1 MNLAARRRR
10 ILPAVAAVLALTAT
24 ALGVAPAVATAPEA
38 PATTPGDDPVFGL
51 ANGCYALRSEQAG
64 AFVRLTPDGYRVD
77 AGSAAD
83 GEAFRMHAAQLGRFM
98 FFGRGG
104 DMLAHRDGD
113 PIATVTGQ
121 TIVPTRDA
129 TPATDWTLT
138 HTDGVYSVTATADGN
153 QLTTHDGRLFSTSPG
168 IDPAGGRFTLVPAT
182 GCADFPE
189 SEVNATGT
197 PLSGTGPNG
206 EVRGFIDTH
215 VHMTANLF
223 MGGDVH
229 CGKPF
234 DPQGIT
240 VALTDC
246 PDHGSNGVPA
256 LLENVISHG
265 SPFEEHDTTGWP
277 TFADW
282 PAHDSLTHEQTYYKW
297 VERAW
302 RGGLRIFTN
311 LLVNN
316 RVLCD
321 LYPLKSESCNDMDTI
336 RKQAAQVHEMQDY
349 IDAQYGGPGR
359 GWFRIASSPEQVRRI
374 AAEGKLAVTLGVET
388 SEPFG
393 CKIVNEVPQCTAADI
408 DRGLDEV
415 YAMGVRQMVVTHKF
429 DNAFGGVRFDP
440 GIQGVAVNVGQFLSS
455 GRFWE
460 AEPCTGAAK
469 DNRLLSVGEG
479 PAEAVAALPAG
490 VTTPFYPE
498 GPVCNTRGLTDL
510 GEHMIRGMMD
520 RGMIVD
526 IDHMGVK
533 TADDTLKIL
542 EAARYSGVVSSHSWS
557 DPAVYPR
564 VYALG
569 GFVALY
575 AGQLEP
581 QQLEPG
587 QDPKTSLD
595 PGFVGT
601 WRKAREGR
609 SDQFYFGF
617 GYGADT
623 NGFGPQAAPRESAE
637 TNPLQYPYTTFD
649 GGTVMD
655 RQRTGERVFDVNTDG
670 VAQYGLIPDWIE
682 DMRIVAGAD
691 GDQIIEDMSRGAE
704 AYLQMWERVAK

>member
-1 MNLAARRRR
+1 MKLAARRRR
-10 ILPAVAAVLALTAT
+10 IVPAVATVLALAAS
-24 ALGVAPAVATAPEA
+24 ALGATPAVATAPAA
-38 PATTPGDDPVFGL
+38 PTAAPGDDPVFGL
-51 ANGCYALRSEQAG
+51 ANGCYALQSEPTG
-64 AFVRLTPDGYRVD
+64 MFVRRADTGYR
-77 AGSAAD
+77 AD
-83 GEAFRMHAAQLGRFM
+83 GPALGDAEPLRLHAAQLGRFM
-98 FFGRGG
+98 FYGPNG
-104 DMLAHRDGD
+104 DMVAGDG
-113 PIATVTGQ
+113 TQKV
-121 TIVPTRDA
+121 VSTREA

-138 HTDGVYSVTATADGN
+138 HTDGTYAVTSTANGN
-153 QLTTHDGRLFSTSPG
+153 QLTSGPSGLVLSNPG
-168 IDPAGGRFTLVPAT
+168 VDPTGGRFTLVPT
-182 GCADFPE
+182 SGCADFPD

-206 EVRGFIDTH
+206 EVRGFIDAH
-215 VHMTANLF
+215 VHLDANLF
-223 MGGDVH
+223 IGGQVH

-240 VALTDC
+240 VALRDC
-246 PDHGSNGVPA
+246 PDHGSNGLPA

-321 LYPLKSESCNDMDTI
+321 LYPIKNRSCDDMDTI
-336 RKQAAQVHEMQDY
+336 RAEAQQVHEMQDY

-359 GWFRIASSPEQVRRI
+359 GWFRIVSSPEQVRTV
-374 AAEGKLAVTLGVET
+374 AAEGKLAVTLGIET

-393 CKIVNEVPQCTAADI
+393 CKIVNDVPQCSEADV

-415 YAMGVRQMVVTHKF
+415 YAMGVRQMIVTHKF

-440 GIQGVAVNVGQFLSS
+440 AVQGVAVNVGNFLST
-455 GRFWE
+455 GKFWQ
-460 AEPCTGAAK
+460 AEPCTGAAH
-469 DNRLLSVGEG
+469 DNPLLSVGDG
-479 PAEAVAALPAG
+479 PAEALSALPPG
-490 VTTPFYPE
+490 VTTPVYPQ
-498 GPVCNTRGLTDL
+498 GPLCNTRGLTVL
-510 GEHMIRGMMD
+510 GEHMVRGMMD

-526 IDHMGVK
+526 IDHMSVK
-533 TADDTLKIL
+533 TAEDTLKIL
-542 EAARYSGVVSSHSWS
+542 EDAQYSGVVSSHSWS
-557 DPAVYPR
+557 DPKLYKR
-564 VYALG
+564 IYALG

-575 AGQLEP
+575 AGQLDP
-581 QQLEPG
+581 QKAEPG
-587 QDPKTSLD
+587 QDPKED
-595 PGFVGT
+595 REPGFVDA
-601 WRKAREGR
+601 WRKARKDR
-609 SDQFYFGF
+609 SDKFYFGF

-637 TNPLQYPYTTFD
+637 TNPLHYPYTTFD
-649 GGTVMD
+649 GGTEMD
-655 RQRTGERVFDVNTDG
+655 RQRTGQRVFDVNKDG
-670 VAQYGLIPDWIE
+670 VAQYGLIPDWIA
-682 DMRIVAGAD
+682 DMRIAAGAD

>member
-1 MNLAARRRR
+1 MTPIATRRRR
-10 ILPAVAAVLALTAT
+10 RFVQALSAALVLAVGGAT
-24 ALGVAPAVATAPEA
+24 MAGAAPSPDPVA
-38 PATTPGDDPVFGL
+38 PGDDPVYGL
-51 ANGCYALRSEQAG
+51 ANGCYALQSEPTGQ
-64 AFVRLTPDGYRVD
+64 FVRLTPEGYRANGATVSD
-77 AGSAAD
+77 A
-83 GEAFRMHAAQLGRFM
+83 EPFRAHAAQLGRFM
-98 FFGRGG
+98 FYGPGG
-104 DMLAHRDGD
+104 NMLAHDSAG
-113 PIATVTGQ
+113 AV
-121 TIVPTRDA
+121 VPTRDA
-129 TPATDWTLT
+129 LPTTDWTLT
-138 HTDGVYSVTATADGN
+138 HTDGGYSITATSNGS
-153 QLTTHDGRLFSTSPG
+153 QLTAAGPDLRLTDPG
-168 IDPAGGRFTLVPAT
+168 VNPTGGRFSLVST
-182 GCADFPE
+182 GGCAEFPD

-197 PLSGTGPNG
+197 PLAGTGPNG
-206 EVRGFIDTH
+206 EVQGFIDAH

-240 VALTDC
+240 AALKDC
-246 PDHGSNGVPA
+246 EDHGTNGMPA

-282 PAHDSLTHEQTYYKW
+282 PAQDSLTHEQTYYKW

-321 LYPLKSESCNDMDTI
+321 LYPLKSKSCNDMDTI
-336 RKQAAQVHEMQDY
+336 RLQAQQAHEMQDY

-359 GWFRIASSPEQVRRI
+359 GWFRIVSSPEQVRRV
-374 AAEGKLAVTLGVET
+374 AAEGKLAVTLGIET

-393 CKIVNEVPQCTAADI
+393 CKIVNDVPQCTAEDI

-415 YAMGVRQMVVTHKF
+415 YALGVRQMVVTHKF

-440 GIQGVAVNVGQFLSS
+440 AVQGVAVNVGNFLST
-455 GRFWE
+455 GKFWE

-469 DNRLLSVGEG
+469 DNPLLSLGEG
-479 PAEAVAALPAG
+479 PAEAVAALPPG
-490 VTTPFYPE
+490 VTTPIYPE
-498 GPVCNTRGLTDL
+498 GPVCNTRGLTPL
-510 GEHMIRGMMD
+510 GEHMIRGMMS

-533 TADDTLKIL
+533 TADATMKIL
-542 EAARYSGVVSSHSWS
+542 EDAKYSGVVSSHSWS
-557 DPAVYPR
+557 DTSMYPR
-564 VYALG
+564 IYALG

-575 AGQLEP
+575 ASQLDP
-581 QQLEPG
+581 QKAEPG
-587 QDPKTSLD
+587 QDPKAD
-595 PGFVGT
+595 REPGFVAS
-601 WRKAREGR
+601 WRKAREAR
-609 SDQFYFGF
+609 SDKFYFGF

-623 NGFGPQAAPRESAE
+623 NGFGPQAAPRASAE
-637 TNPLQYPYTTFD
+637 TDPLQYPYTTFD

-655 RQRTGERVFDVNTDG
+655 RQRTGERVFNVNTDG
-670 VAQYGLIPDWIE
+670 VAQYGLIPDWIA
-682 DMRIVAGAD
+682 DMRNAAGDD
-691 GDQIIEDMSRGAE
+691 GDQLIEDMSRGAE